1 MEKKVIRQ
9 KLMDYLTELKMNLGF
24 SKSFEVVFNYIDFIK
39 ADSYLKELMKPF
51 LEKAEK
57 EIENIFDLYEKEKED
72 IDENDE
78 LSMNPIEIS
87 PEEIPN
93 LIPSEIP
100 IFGEELAKMGHV
112 IKNNTYV
119 NIMFFKHLYFTL
131 LFSIYYKMSKVK
143 KLQEEG
149 KKEEALEIIE
159 EIKET
164 SIFPLPGIKIGTQPE
179 TERTIMG
186 QNLYK
191 SMFMIN
197 KYIIDEIDSQMFL
210 DNEKPKERISF
221 NKEESIL
228 YIDDFK
234 IKIAR
239 KNDKSLDHYIL
250 ELLFAKESIHEQ
262 IDFSELSE
270 YLDNFIEKKKWG
282 SWRHACDKLNKKIEE
297 GTNYKINK
305 FIEYTTGKTGYCKI
319 SKKYL

>member
-197 KYIIDEIDSQMFL
+197 KYIIDEIDSQIFL